1 MNWII
6 KNFDALTREELY
18 EILRLRSEIFVVEQ
32 NCAFQDI
39 DEKDFCA
46 LHLFLKGKK
55 NNNIIAYARL
65 FQPGDYYFQA
75 SIGRV
80 AVKLEHRRE
89 GLGHHL
95 MNKAIEEIDKNFH
108 TKPIKIGAQLYLKDF
123 YEQHGFKQID
133 EEYIEDGI
141 LHIHMLRK

>member
-6 KNFDALTREELY
+6 KNFDSLSREELY
-18 EILRLRSEIFVVEQ
+18 EILRFRTEIFVVEQ
-32 NCAFQDI
+32 NCVFQDI

-46 LHLFLKGKK
+46 LHLFLKDK
-55 NNNIIAYARL
+55 NNNQIIAYARL
-65 FQPGDYYFQA
+65 FQPGDYFLQA

-80 AVKLEHRRE
+80 AVKLENRKE

-95 MNKAIEEIDKNFH
+95 MNKAILEIDNNFH
-108 TKPIKIGAQLYLKDF
+108 SKPIKIGAQLYLKEF
-123 YEQHGFKQID
+123 YESHGFQQID